1 MGDEFGNEAFGAR
14 HEVPRRK
21 RDKLV
26 SSLYVSRC
34 YSSAVIAF
42 SGFEEHWFIRRSND
56 GSLDSTAQ
64 KQRRCAVL
72 TVKFNYNQ

>member
-1 MGDEFGNEAFGAR
+1 MGDEFGNEASRAR

-26 SSLYVSRC
+26 SSV
-34 YSSAVIAF
+34 
-42 SGFEEHWFIRRSND
+42 RSLLFVRSHCLQRFCGALVYD
-56 GSLDSTAQ
+56 GLLDSTVQ

-72 TVKFNYNQ
+72 IVKFNYNQ

>member
-14 HEVPRRK
+14 HEAPRRK

-42 SGFEEHWFIRRSND
+42 SGFAEHWFMTACS
-56 GSLDSTAQ
+56 SLLNTKAMRGINR
-64 KQRRCAVL
+64 KI
-72 TVKFNYNQ
+72 